1 MNLFTHLH
9 VHSHYTLLGATASPE
24 ELAQRAAA
32 EGCTHLALTDTHALY
47 GAVAFDRACRA
58 AGVTPILGM
67 AARVAWPAELAARP
81 DFDTPGEVVLLA
93 TGPAGYRSLCRLS
106 SQMQGC
112 ADREAACARGLTLD
126 DLRANHAG
134 LLCLDG
140 GRLGWVAR
148 CLRAGEPALAR
159 DVAARLASAFP
170 DRAYLALE
178 LHSDEDTALAH
189 AAKALGTELGLPT
202 VAVQPVYCLEPE
214 ERARLRLLAA
224 IAHNCPLAEVP
235 PGALPDGGDPRI
247 GIHWLRE
254 AEIRRR
260 FADFPGA
267 VARTAELAARCEPA
281 LPGGQLL
288 WPTLDLPAGQ
298 TPDDALT
305 EQAYAGLAQRYPATN
320 LLQRHPERSE
330 GSLPCD
336 AEISRFAR
344 NDDSTAV
351 DKKSVQSVESV
362 SHFPFKGKE
371 RLAQELAAI
380 TYHGYAPLFLIVA
393 DIVRHARSHDIPVST
408 RGSVANSLTAYCLGI
423 TTVDPLEHDLLFERF
438 LNPGRR
444 DPPDIDLDFCSRRR
458 DLVLVYVR
466 ERYGAD
472 RVALVATISTLQPR
486 SALRETAKA
495 LGLDD
500 ERIAGL
506 MRNLPHGWHP
516 RRRDE
521 DHLGKLLETLDD
533 PDLRAIVAAA
543 MGVVNA
549 PHHLSIHPG
558 GVVITPGPLADTL
571 PVQWAPKGFL
581 ITQFDH
587 NDVEAVGLPKLDL
600 LGIRALTVLADAADL
615 VRRDADPGF
624 RLDDIPLDD
633 AETGALLARAETIGI
648 FQCESEGAR
657 RTLRQLNAHTVRDL
671 AVANAFFKPGPAMG
685 GMADAFV
692 RRYRGELEVAY
703 MHPALVP
710 ILAHTQGVLI
720 YQEQILRIATEIAGL
735 SWEQAGYLR
744 RGMSKMNPAEMDRMR
759 TAFEAG
765 CRRPAPDG
773 PGFTADQART
783 LWEQVAAFS
792 GYGFNQG
799 HATAYA
805 DVSYRSAYLK
815 THYPAAFFAARLR
828 DWGGYHHPAVYMAE
842 AQRLGIGLRLPHVNH
857 SLGRVSLAW
866 EAEQPVIWLG
876 LNLIRDLRKQSA
888 ARLVA
893 ERRRAPFADLREMLE
908 RVPLQN
914 KEIAHLVQGGALDGL
929 GENRAALLAE
939 AGVAGQAGSSGAR
952 QMAFNFVREP
962 VVSEGWR
969 QRWQWEQRIV
979 GYPWSA
985 LRGWLPE
992 LASQGLSPAPLRDVH
1007 VSGGSVDVLAVRLP
1021 GWGRGSYYLWDGES
1035 WAMAKNVSGLKTPPQ
1050 WAPAYFRVRRE
1061 QERRM
1066 AWLRVE
1072 QVEIL

>member
-1 MNLFTHLH
+1 MNPFTHLH
-9 VHSHYTLLGATASPE
+9 THSHFTLLGATASPE
-24 ELAQRAAA
+24 ELARRAAA

-67 AARVAWPAELAARP
+67 AARLAWPAELAARP
-81 DFDTPGEVVLLA
+81 EFDAPGEVVLLA

-106 SQMQGC
+106 SHLQRN
-112 ADREAACARGLTLD
+112 ADREAACARGLTFD
-126 DLRANHAG
+126 DLRAHHEG
-134 LLCLDG
+134 LLCFDG
-140 GRLGWVAR
+140 GRRGWVAR
-148 CLRAGEPALAR
+148 CLHAGEPALAR
-159 DVAARLASAFP
+159 AVAERLAGAFP
-170 DRAYLALE
+170 GRAYLALE
-178 LHSDEDTALAH
+178 LHSAGDVALAH
-189 AAKALGTELGLPT
+189 AAESLGIELGLPT
-202 VAVQPVYCLEPE
+202 VAVQPVYCLEIE
-214 ERARLRLLAA
+214 DRARLRLLTA
-224 IAHNCPLAEVP
+224 IARNCPLDEVP

-247 GIHWLRE
+247 GVHWLRP
-254 AEIRRR
+254 AEIRER
-260 FADFPGA
+260 FAGFPGA

-281 LPGGQLL
+281 LPDGRLL
-288 WPTLDLPAGQ
+288 WPPLDLPAGQ

-305 EQAYAGLAQRYPATN
+305 EQAYAGLAQRYPA
-320 LLQRHPERSE
+320 
-330 GSLPCD
+330 
-336 AEISRFAR
+336 R
-344 NDDSTAV
+344 NSDTDDTDST
-351 DKKSVQSVESV
+351 DKKKSVQSVESV

-371 RLAQELAAI
+371 RLARELAAI
-380 TYHGYAPLFLIVA
+380 THHGYAPLFLIVA

-458 DLVLVYVR
+458 DLVLAYVR

-495 LGLDD
+495 LGLD
-500 ERIAGL
+500 ESRIAEL
-506 MRNLPHGWHP
+506 LRTLPHGWHP

-543 MGVVNA
+543 IGVVNA

-558 GVVITPGPLADTL
+558 GVIITPGPLADTL

-624 RLDDIPLDD
+624 RVDSIPLDD

-657 RTLRQLNAHTVRDL
+657 RTLRQLNAHTIRDL

-720 YQEQILRIATEIAGL
+720 YQEQILRIAVEIAGL

-744 RGMSKMNPAEMDRMR
+744 RGMSKMNPTEMARMQ
-759 TAFEAG
+759 TAFEEG

-773 PGFTADQART
+773 PGFTADQAHT

-876 LNLIRDLRKQSA
+876 LNLIRDLRKQAA

-893 ERRRAPFADLREMLE
+893 ERRRAPFVDLRDLLE
-908 RVPLQN
+908 RAPLQN
-914 KEIAHLVQGGALDGL
+914 KEIEHLIQGGALDGL

-939 AGVAGQAGSSGAR
+939 AGVAGNDRAR
-952 QMAFNFVREP
+952 QMTFNFVREP
-962 VVSEGWR
+962 VIAESWR
-969 QRWQWEQRIV
+969 QRWLWEQRIV

-992 LASQGLSPAPLRDVH
+992 LASQGPPSVPLRAVH
-1007 VSGGSVDVLAVRLP
+1007 IAERSVDVLAVRLP
-1021 GWGRGSYYLWDGES
+1021 GWGRGAYYLWDGES
-1035 WAMAKNVSGLKTPPQ
+1035 WAMAKNVAGLKTPPQ
-1050 WAPAYFRVRRE
+1050 WAPATFRVRRE

-1072 QVEIL
+1072 QIEILAVG